1 MNDSGIHQSSDNYP
15 QTDLISIFNSQAIGG
30 LFPKEYQRKWL
41 DHIDR
46 RFALIWLAS
55 FIFHFSLALYFTI
68 HPPAVTMK
76 RAEID
81 RIQKQYARLVLNKE
95 IAAEASEQPI
105 ATTGELTST
114 SAAARRGSRGT
125 SHASASNAG
134 SGEGSNGGYAVAGG
148 RGTGSS
154 GGTSTAADASRDKIS
169 QEVSSKGLLGLLTS
183 SGSGQKSEGVADLL
197 GKAANSEGDLDRVL
211 GGLDGLKTGGS
222 GRGGTGSGDGSG
234 AAGAGGIPGARARKG
249 NRTTTAD
256 GIDNLITGIG
266 EAKSTDIKRQGNIV
280 VEEVSSMADES
291 GVKSESRNAD
301 AVSEVINSHNSSIQY
316 CYQREIKQN
325 PDLKGK
331 LVIRFTITPE
341 GKVKDVKI
349 LSSTL
354 DNPRIEQCVVSR
366 IARWDDFGAID
377 PSKGDATFRQVYT
390 FGY

>member
-1 MNDSGIHQSSDNYP
+1 MNDSGIRQSSDNYP
-15 QTDLISIFNSQAIGG
+15 QVDLISMLNGQTMGG

-46 RFALIWLAS
+46 RFALIWLGS
-55 FIFHFSLALYFTI
+55 FMVHFSLALYFTI
-68 HPPAVTMK
+68 HPPALTMK
-76 RAEID
+76 RGEID
-81 RIQKQYARLVLNKE
+81 RIQKQYARLVLNRE
-95 IAAEASEQPI
+95 LPPAASETES
-105 ATTGELTST
+105 ATTNELSVIGG
-114 SAAARRGSRGT
+114 SARRGSRGT
-125 SHASASNAG
+125 GQGSPSNVGSGAG
-134 SGEGSNGGYAVAGG
+134 SGSGFVESGTH
-148 RGTGSS
+148 GTGAA
-154 GGTSTAADASRDKIS
+154 GGTSAADASREKIA

-197 GKAANSEGDLDRVL
+197 GDAANSEGDLDRAL
-211 GGLDGLKTGGS
+211 GGLDGLKTGG
-222 GRGGTGSGDGSG
+222 RGSRSTGTGDGSG
-234 AAGAGGIPGARARKG
+234 EGAPGGIPGARARKG
-249 NRTTTAD
+249 TRTTSAD

-266 EAKSTDIKRQGNIV
+266 EAKSTDIKRQGSIV
-280 VEEVSSMADES
+280 VEQVSSIADES
-291 GVKSESRNAD
+291 GVKSESRNSD

>member
-1 MNDSGIHQSSDNYP
+1 MNDSGIRQSSDNYP
-15 QTDLISIFNSQAIGG
+15 QVDLISILNGQTMGG
-30 LFPKEYQRKWL
+30 LIPKKYQRKWL

-46 RFALIWLAS
+46 RFALIWLGS
-55 FIFHFSLALYFTI
+55 FVVHFSLALYFTI
-68 HPPAVTMK
+68 HPPALTMQ
-76 RAEID
+76 RGEID
-81 RIQKQYARLVLNKE
+81 RIQRQYARLVLNREVPPAASETE
-95 IAAEASEQPI
+95 IAASK
-105 ATTGELTST
+105 ELIIIGS
-114 SAAARRGSRGT
+114 SARRGNRGPGQGSDSNVGSR
-125 SHASASNAG
+125 AG
-134 SGEGSNGGYAVAGG
+134 SGGGFVVS
-148 RGTGSS
+148 GTQGTDAA
-154 GGTSTAADASRDKIS
+154 GGTSAADASRERIV

-183 SGSGQKSEGVADLL
+183 SGSGQKAEGVADLL
-197 GKAANSEGDLDRVL
+197 GDAANSEGELDRAL
-211 GGLDGLKTGGS
+211 GGLDGLKTGG
-222 GRGGTGSGDGSG
+222 RGGRSTGTGDGSV
-234 AAGAGGIPGARARKG
+234 AGVPGGIPGARVRKG
-249 NRTTTAD
+249 SRTTSAD

-266 EAKSTDIKRQGNIV
+266 EAKSTDIKRQGSIV
-280 VEEVSSMADES
+280 VEQVSSIADES
-291 GVKSESRNAD
+291 GVKSESRNSE

-377 PSKGDATFRQVYT
+377 PAKGDATFRQVYT